1 MGRGNIMKT
10 GKIATYNQDK
20 GYGFIRLADKK
31 LAHIFFHITCFLCDP
46 QKDLAVQFEI
56 IENEKGLTAINVD
69 ILGNIPGIQSLA
81 GEKAGA

>member
-1 MGRGNIMKT
+1 MKT

-31 LAHIFFHITCFLCDP
+31 LAHIFFHITGCLCDP

-56 IENEKGLTAINVD
+56 VENKKGLTAINVD
-69 ILGNIPGIQSLA
+69 VLGAVPGIETLSGGVL
-81 GEKAGA
+81 